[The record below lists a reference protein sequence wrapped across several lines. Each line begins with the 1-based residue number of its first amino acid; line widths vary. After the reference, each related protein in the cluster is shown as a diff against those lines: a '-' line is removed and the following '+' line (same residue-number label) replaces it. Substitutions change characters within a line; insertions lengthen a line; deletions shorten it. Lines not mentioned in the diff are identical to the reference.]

1 MKITKRGDIMD
12 NIKTGELIRELRKEK
27 NMTQKALAEKLHITD
42 RAVSKWERG
51 ICAPDISLL
60 EPLSEIL
67 DVTIIELISG
77 ERLKTDESETIDIS
91 VKKVIEYSENEIAEK
106 TKLFNRKINSI
117 IAVICAVI
125 LLLIP
130 QIKGIITGDGF
141 VWECIP
147 AYFTAENAAKALEN
161 YGGEEIKD
169 YIGNSENMYKE
180 LIELKEQGVLI
191 CEANVKLSS
200 VKLEDMLLLF
210 EMDFIVTY
218 KDIKYVFTCYG
229 TYRNGKAELMSIVR
243 GQEYPKWTIELG
255 ETLST
260 YNPG

>member
-1 MKITKRGDIMD
+1 MN
-12 NIKTGELIRELRKEK
+12 NIKTGDLIRKLRKEK
-27 NMTQKALAEKLHITD
+27 NMTQKDLAEKLHITD

-77 ERLKTDESETIDIS
+77 ERTTVEEPIITEKT
-91 VKKVIEYSENEIAEK
+91 VKKVIQYSENKLAEK
-106 TKLFNRKINSI
+106 TKSFNKKINSI

-161 YGGEEIKD
+161 YDGEEIKD

-191 CEANVKLSS
+191 CDADVKFSS

-210 EMDFIVTY
+210 EMDFVVTY
-218 KDIKYVFTCYG
+218 QDISYMFTCYG
-229 TYRNGKAELMSIVR
+229 TYENGKAELMSIVR
-243 GQEYPKWTIELG
+243 GAEYPQWAVYLG
-255 ETLST
+255 EVLST